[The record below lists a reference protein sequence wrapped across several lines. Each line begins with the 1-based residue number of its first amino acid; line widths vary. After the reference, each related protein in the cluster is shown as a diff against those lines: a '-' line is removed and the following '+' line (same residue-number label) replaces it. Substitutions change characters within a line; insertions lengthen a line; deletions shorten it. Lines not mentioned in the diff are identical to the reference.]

1 MEVDNTP
8 STPPFMTSSGGL
20 AIEGREAKER
30 PQHITPLN
38 PASNVTTNNQALSV
52 TPMHIEVQAVDEAFI
67 LANYSRLE
75 PLMRRRMRE
84 LRLQGVAT
92 RLNYSS
98 EDVDEERELEASPG
112 F

>member
-1 MEVDNTP
+1 MAHHR
-8 STPPFMTSSGGL
+8 GGK
-20 AIEGREAKER
+20 EAKER
-30 PQHITPLN
+30 LQPITPLN
-38 PASNVTTNNQALSV
+38 PASNVTTNNQAPSV
-52 TPMHIEVQAVDEAFI
+52 TPMHVEVQIVEEAFVM
-67 LANYSRLE
+67 ANYSRLE

-98 EDVDEERELEASPG
+98 EHVDEEREIEAPLG